1 MARLIALA
9 AIALAAFADMAA
21 AEPLKYPRQVL
32 FVGNEGTPRTE
43 AFIELLKKH
52 FAEVSVA
59 DRKDFDP
66 ATAAGT
72 DVVLLDWSQ
81 QDTMPPRSVSPLG
94 SREDWSKPTVLLGSA
109 GHLLAGPWQ
118 VIGGSG

>member
-21 AEPLKYPRQVL
+21 AVPLNAPRRIL

-43 AFIELLKKH
+43 AFTGLLKKH

-66 ATAAGT
+66 AIAADM

-94 SREDWSKPTVLLGSA
+94 TREDWSKPTVLLGSA